1 MADDIIQFSP
11 GAKVTAE
18 ETNENNL
25 LLKEW
30 ALDNSES
37 QAYINAKMTQLT
49 NDLNNQIGAIN
60 TQISSLNTQ
69 ISSINN
75 SKISAAISK
84 TAKGYI
90 LFSNGM
96 LIQWGHYAVT
106 SNNQSVTFLKP
117 FSNTN
122 YFAYATF
129 EDKSSRLQNS
139 WGFPTSKGASG
150 CKFVLEAGNS
160 VGWIAIGY

>member
-30 ALDNSES
+30 ALDNTES
-37 QAYINAKMTQLT
+37 QAYIDAKMTQLT

-69 ISSINN
+69 ISSINS
-75 SKISAAISK
+75 SKISATQSK
-84 TAKGYI
+84 GSKGYVK
-90 LFSNGM
+90 FSNGII
-96 LIQWGHYAVT
+96 IQWGTYAAGKNTFATAFSSYARVT
-106 SNNQSVTFLKP
+106 ISGDYSWNQRNYVSKVEKSYFEVS
-117 FSNTN
+117 SNTS
-122 YFAYATF
+122 ASQT
-129 EDKSSRLQNS
+129 
-139 WGFPTSKGASG
+139 PTKHFIA
-150 CKFVLEAGNS
+150 
-160 VGWIAIGY
+160 VGY